1 MASSEASDATMTMK
15 ELYLASGS
23 PRRKALLTLLG
34 LPFEVVRNDIIELQT
49 KGESPYAYVERL
61 AREKAEAG
69 SQVRKGVVIGSDT
82 LGVLDGTVLEKPK
95 DRDDA
100 FLMWRRMSGRSHE
113 ILTAVAVTD
122 GVTTLSRV
130 VSTEVSFRAITKSE
144 MTYYWNSAEPQDKAG
159 GYAIQGI
166 GGAFVERING
176 SYHAVVGLPL
186 VETAELLA
194 LFGIRVL
201 NCDE

>member
-1 MASSEASDATMTMK
+1 MASSEESDASMTMK
-15 ELYLASGS
+15 KLFLASGS
-23 PRRKALLTLLG
+23 PRRRELLALLG
-34 LPFEVVRNDIIELQT
+34 VPFEVVSNDIIELQA
-49 KGESPYAYVERL
+49 KDESPYAYVERL

-69 SQVRKGVVIGSDT
+69 SQGKKGVVIGSDT

-95 DRDDA
+95 DKDDA
-100 FLMWRRMSGRSHE
+100 FSMWRLMSGRSHE

-122 GVTTLSRV
+122 GVKTLSRV

-166 GGAFVERING
+166 GGAG

-201 NCDE
+201 NSDE

>member
-1 MASSEASDATMTMK
+1 MDSPAESDAPMMTK
-15 ELYLASGS
+15 QLFLASGS
-23 PRRKALLTLLG
+23 PRRKALLKLLG
-34 LPFEVVRNDIIELQT
+34 VPFEVVTNDLIEFQAED
-49 KGESPYAYVERL
+49 ESPTAYVERL

-69 SQVRKGVVIGSDT
+69 IKGREGIVIGSDT

-100 FLMWRRMSGRSHE
+100 FLMWQRMSGRSHE
-113 ILTAVAVTD
+113 ILTAVALTD
-122 GVTTLSRV
+122 GVKTLSRV
-130 VSTEVSFRAITKSE
+130 VSTTVYFRSILESE
-144 MTYYWNSAEPQDKAG
+144 MTYYWDSGEPQDKAG

-166 GGAFVERING
+166 GGAFVERISG

-201 NCDE
+201 NYDE